1 MDLNPWLWTRW
12 RSPAAMPA
20 TAPATGAFVIG
31 VDQREGWRGY
41 AAALG
46 LPAAWFA
53 PSDAVVTPGSLGL
66 RLEQA
71 GTGVWHL
78 HLPYVYDFQDTE
90 RGEER
95 LMESVLGVII
105 GPSGL
110 WVVSPSEGLDNLYR
124 ELIEMS
130 DPDNREQALLRLLL
144 VVIHSHDL
152 GAQRIVARLK
162 ELRADLRKSMTNR
175 ELREI
180 VKLNRSM
187 GDLVVSLRDVG
198 HTLRTWLW
206 ELEETDPLLPIV
218 EELQAELRRVE
229 DGVTLIWERYTSVTN
244 CYTGIV
250 QNNSHSVMKVMTL
263 WLALLMIP
271 IALIM
276 PFHMETY
283 LPLGHWHFTWYFL
296 IAYGFGASLLMA
308 WWGRR
313 HGFFDI

>member
-12 RSPAAMPA
+12 RTPAAMPA
-20 TAPATGAFVIG
+20 TVPVRGAFILG
-31 VDQREGWRGY
+31 ADAQEGWRGY
-41 AAALG
+41 AQALG
-46 LPAAWFA
+46 LSPAWFVA
-53 PSDAVVTPGSLGL
+53 PRADELLATYGA
-66 RLEQA
+66 RLEQPSS
-71 GTGVWHL
+71 GVWHL
-78 HLPYVYDFQDTE
+78 HLPYVYDLADAEQ
-90 RGEER
+90 GEER
-95 LMESVLGVII
+95 LMESVLGVIV
-105 GPSGL
+105 GPQSL
-110 WVVSPSEGLDNLYR
+110 WVLSPGEGLEAVYHDV
-124 ELIEMS
+124 EEMS
-130 DPDNREQALLRLLL
+130 DPDSREQALLRMVL
-144 VVIHSHDL
+144 VAIHSHDM
-152 GAQRIVARLK
+152 GAQRIVQRLK
-162 ELRADLRKSMTNR
+162 ELRTALRKSMTNR

-187 GDLVVSLRDVG
+187 GDLVVSLRDLG

-206 ELEETDPLLPIV
+206 ELEETDQLLPIV

-229 DGVTLIWERYTSVTN
+229 DGVTLVWERYTSVTN

-276 PFHMETY
+276 PFHMETH

-296 IAYGFGASLLMA
+296 LAYGFGASLFMA